1 LVEVNDFGHLPGF
14 FRSNRPP
21 ACEESGVNMF
31 VHQFAIR
38 VRYHEV
44 DGQGR
49 VHHAQYLNYFER
61 GRVEMLR
68 SAGYSYKE
76 LEASGLMLVVRRME
90 LEYLFPAEFD
100 DDLTL
105 TTTVEKSRGA
115 RIHHR
120 YELTRDLDSQ
130 MIVKANSE
138 IACVDKQGAVRRLP
152 SYLQWNDP
160 QE

>member
-1 LVEVNDFGHLPGF
+1 MILANATLFSPSKPSLGNGF
-14 FRSNRPP
+14 VRL
-21 ACEESGVNMF
+21 GVNVF
-31 VHQFAIR
+31 EHQFALR

-68 SAGYSYKE
+68 SAGHSYKE
-76 LEASGLMLVVRRME
+76 LEASGLLLVVRRME
-90 LEYLFPAEFD
+90 IEYLFPAEFD

-105 TTTVEKSRGA
+105 RTVVEKSRGA

-120 YELTRDLDSQ
+120 YELTRDRDTQ
-130 MIVKANSE
+130 IIVTANSE
-138 IACVDKQGAVRRLP
+138 IACIDRQGAVRRLP
-152 SYLQWNDP
+152 SYLQWD
-160 QE
+160 ERRDG